1 MFQTKIKFLYL
12 IVLAVLFAACSDS
25 TQVKPEQEYLDAAQ
39 QKLEAQDFQGAID
52 EYEALIKNY
61 PSSPGAI
68 TAYNQIAGIYF
79 ESLKDYEKSI
89 ETYKRLAEAF
99 PDSKEAKQSLFMV
112 AFIYDETLKNKE
124 EAIAAYNTFLAKYPE
139 DTDPNDKM
147 SESAKMMLQVLEG
160 GQSIEDMIMKQI
172 ETAGDKT
179 VDTDTKVETEG
190 NLKKIETPK
199 DGSADDDTKDVQ
211 EKKKEDSR

>member
-12 IVLAVLFAACSDS
+12 IALAVIFSACSDS
-25 TQVKPEQEYLDAAQ
+25 TQIKPEQEYLDAAQ
-39 QKLEAQDFQGAID
+39 QKLEAQEYQGAID

-61 PSSPGAI
+61 PSSPGAL

-79 ESLKDYEKSI
+79 ENLKNYE
-89 ETYKRLAEAF
+89 ETIKTYQRLAAAF

-112 AFIYDETLKNKE
+112 AFIYDETMKNKE
-124 EAIAAYNTFLAKYPE
+124 EAIAAYNAFLAKYPE

-147 SESAKMMLQVLEG
+147 SESAKMMLQVLQG
-160 GQSIEDMIMKQI
+160 GESIEDIIMKQI

-179 VDTDTKVETEG
+179 TDTTKEVKTEG
-190 NLKKIETPK
+190 NLKKIETK
-199 DGSADDDTKDVQ
+199 TDETADD
-211 EKKKEDSR
+211 EKKKEESR

>member
-12 IVLAVLFAACSDS
+12 IALAVIFSACSDS
-25 TQVKPEQEYLDAAQ
+25 IQIKPEQEYLDAAQ
-39 QKLEAQDFQGAID
+39 QRLEAQEYQGAID

-61 PSSPGAI
+61 PSSPGAL

-79 ESLKDYEKSI
+79 ENLKNYE
-89 ETYKRLAEAF
+89 ETIKTYQRLAAAF

-112 AFIYDETLKNKE
+112 AFIYDETMKNKE
-124 EAIAAYNTFLAKYPE
+124 EAIAAYNAFLAKYPE

-147 SESAKMMLQVLEG
+147 SESAKMMLQVLQG
-160 GQSIEDMIMKQI
+160 GESIEDIIMKQI

-179 VDTDTKVETEG
+179 TDTTKEVKSEG
-190 NLKKIETPK
+190 NLKKIETK
-199 DGSADDDTKDVQ
+199 TDETADD
-211 EKKKEDSR
+211 EKKKEESR